1 MAESKAKAAAQMI
14 RTRIDHADHAVG
26 GIPSER
32 QLASSLGVSRVTVR
46 QAMRMLVDD
55 GVLVRRDNGRL
66 VAASPDVAASR
77 TRTIGFLAPAG
88 FSLDGEMWRQG
99 VQAALEGYSLTF
111 RSISYAHWG
120 DPSLSDALR
129 ACDGLFLLRSIE
141 PIPELVLSLMR
152 QSTCRV
158 VVLDQDETAAGLPS
172 VVLFP
177 PAEEVRLLDHLR
189 ALGHRRIDC
198 INTQS
203 SDAVIQDRIGT
214 WQEYLHRHGLDG
226 QLRSQ
231 PIFSPIEGAYR
242 LIREILRQG
251 RPLGTALFCTTG
263 PAAIGTMR
271 ALHEAR
277 LDIGRDVSV
286 CAVNDE
292 GLGRYLL
299 KSLTALESPP
309 RALYLRQAVEWIF
322 GQADWDGPL
331 LVQPPSVNLFEGES
345 TGPAPAVSVIVSTTP
360 DV

>member
-1 MAESKAKAAAQMI
+1 LSSKKAREAIQLI
-14 RTRIDHADHAVG
+14 LERIVHADHAAD

-32 QLASSLGVSRVTVR
+32 QLADSMGISRTTVR
-46 QAMRMLVDD
+46 QATRHLLDK

-66 VAASPDVAASR
+66 AVAQRGPASPR
-77 TRTIGFLAPAG
+77 RGRTIGFLCPAG
-88 FSLDGEMWRQG
+88 LSLDGEMWRQG
-99 VQAALEGYSLTF
+99 VQAALEGYSVTLRF
-111 RSISYAHWG
+111 ISYAHWG
-120 DPSLSDALR
+120 DPALSDALR

-141 PIPELVLSLMR
+141 PIPELVLSMMR
-152 QSTCRV
+152 QSSCRV

-177 PAEEVRLLDHLR
+177 PAENVRLLDHLVR
-189 ALGHRRIDC
+189 LGHRRIDC

-203 SDAVIQDRIGT
+203 SDAVIQGRIAA
-214 WQEYLHRHGLDG
+214 WSDYVERRGLSG

-242 LIREILRQG
+242 LVREILRQG

-263 PAAIGTMR
+263 PAAIGAMR
-271 ALHEAR
+271 ALHEAN

-309 RALYLRQAVEWIF
+309 RALYLRRGVEWMF
-322 GQADWDGPL
+322 DEGPWEGPL
-331 LVQPPSVNLFEGES
+331 LVQPTTVNLFEGES
-345 TGPAPAVSVIVSTTP
+345 TGPAPAVTAIVAP
-360 DV
+360 AQ